1 MKNNFIQIKLDN
13 ANEEVKKMFNAFEL
27 LPKEINTAQ
36 ARAINRT
43 LQAIQSQAIKIAKN
57 EYTAPTHN
65 LKKRI
70 RLEKATTQRIQ
81 GNFAIRDKPGIGLIN
96 FAPSPAK
103 VLSWKGIAPKN
114 RTKVVSNKIHRSG
127 QRKVYNT
134 KGTPFV
140 AKVNNG
146 KHIFVRNSQNKL
158 ERLFGPSLVY
168 ALYGNSRELEDH
180 AKKTYQKRLEYEL
193 DFILSKKNAK

>member
-1 MKNNFIQIKLDN
+1 MKNNVIQIKLDN
-13 ANEEVKKMFNAFEL
+13 ANEEVQKMFNAFEL

-57 EYTAPTHN
+57 EYTAPTQN

-81 GNFAIRDKPGIGLIN
+81 GNFAIRDKPGIGLIH

-114 RTKVVSNKIHRSG
+114 RKKVVSNKVHRAG
-127 QRKVYNT
+127 KRKIYNT

-180 AKKTYQKRLEYEL
+180 AKKTYQKRLEHEL